1 MLHDISY
8 VLCIS
13 LATYIGIYRMMGKI
27 FHMCKNHIK
36 DDHLLLRL
44 LVCLSSDNDID
55 ILLDNAP
62 IHIVALH
69 IAGLWWRAN
78 NEMKEVTRSN

>member
-1 MLHDISY
+1 
-8 VLCIS
+8 
-13 LATYIGIYRMMGKI
+13 MMGKI

-44 LVCLSSDNDID
+44 LVFLSSENDID

-62 IHIVALH
+62 VHIVALH
-69 IAGLWWRAN
+69 VASHWWCGN
-78 NEMKEVTRSN
+78 DEMKEVTRRSIK